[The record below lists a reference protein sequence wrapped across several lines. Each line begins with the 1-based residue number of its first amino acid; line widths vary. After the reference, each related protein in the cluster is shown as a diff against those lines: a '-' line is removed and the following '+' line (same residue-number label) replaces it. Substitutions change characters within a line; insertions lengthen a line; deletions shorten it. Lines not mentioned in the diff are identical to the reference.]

1 MIQNPT
7 SWSTPSIVS
16 WYPILSYFEPRKF
29 FKISYLAQFSK
40 FLSEFWHVISNYTY
54 QQVINSNMGSNMVPL
69 ILASHW
75 SKNKEGYC
83 LAPTCKNKIE
93 TTKHILIECDAY
105 IHCKIRLYSL
115 WISYPCPIV
124 HGLVLEALSAET
136 DYLLQFIID
145 CSVLPSVIRA
155 SQSFG
160 ESILQKLFY
169 LTRTWCW
176 SVHKQRMKLLGR
188 WNYN

>member
-1 MIQNPT
+1 MLLT
-7 SWSTPSIVS
+7 S
-16 WYPILSYFEPRKF
+16 LKF
-29 FKISYLAQFSK
+29 FKPEFMNLTKPHPIWRSIGSNPYEVAKAIQQAR
-40 FLSEFWHVISNYTY
+40 FLSGRYRTER
-54 QQVINSNMGSNMVPL
+54 
-69 ILASHW
+69 LASHW

-83 LAPTCKNKIE
+83 LAPSCKNKIE

-105 IHCKIRLYSL
+105 IHCKMCLYSI

-145 CSVLPSVIRA
+145 CSVLPSVICA
-155 SQSFG
+155 LQSFG
-160 ESILQKLFY
+160 ETILQKLFY
-169 LTRTWCW
+169 LTRSWCW